1 LREFGYGHLVDRI
14 YIYHSRWASRLPLID
29 PKRQDLEPLL
39 LASEMR
45 RLVRE
50 MRPLL
55 GEAGW
60 GQSLLDDKPF
70 LGEEYFEVFYQ
81 DVMGMLEQL
90 NR

>member
-1 LREFGYGHLVDRI
+1 M
-14 YIYHSRWASRLPLID
+14 ID

-45 RLVRE
+45 RLARE

-60 GQSLLDDKPF
+60 GQSLRDDKAF
-70 LGEEYFEVFYQ
+70 QGEEYFEVFYQ
-81 DVMGMLEQL
+81 DVTGILAQL